1 LSLTQ
6 PYCLAII
13 ALITQ
18 LSYTTMKVF
27 GLMEKTIAA
36 FEARRK
42 FGKILQEVAGKGDK
56 FVVERHGE
64 PVAAVVPMEV
74 YENWKRQR
82 TEFFDL
88 IRSMQ
93 QEANLDPEEAEQ
105 VANEAVQAVR
115 AKAQETP

>member
-1 LSLTQ
+1 
-6 PYCLAII
+6 
-13 ALITQ
+13 
-18 LSYTTMKVF
+18 
-27 GLMEKTIAA
+27 MEKTIAA

-93 QEANLDPEEAEQ
+93 QEANLDPEEAER
-105 VANEAVQAVR
+105 VALEAQQAVR
-115 AKAQETP
+115 AKAQKTT

>member
-1 LSLTQ
+1 
-6 PYCLAII
+6 
-13 ALITQ
+13 
-18 LSYTTMKVF
+18 MKVF
-27 GLMEKTIAA
+27 TLMEKTIAA

-88 IRSMQ
+88 IRTMQ
-93 QEANLDPEEAEQ
+93 QEADLDPEEAERA
-105 VANEAVQAVR
+105 ANEAVQAVR
-115 AKAQETP
+115 AKAQKTP

>member
-1 LSLTQ
+1 
-6 PYCLAII
+6 
-13 ALITQ
+13 
-18 LSYTTMKVF
+18 MKVF
-27 GLMEKTIAA
+27 RLMEKTIAA

-42 FGKILQEVAGKGDK
+42 FGKILQEVAGKGDR

-64 PVAAVVPMEV
+64 PVAAIVPVEV

-88 IRSMQ
+88 IRTMQ
-93 QEANLDPEEAEQ
+93 EEANLDPEEAER

-115 AKAQETP
+115 AKAQKTT

>member
-1 LSLTQ
+1 
-6 PYCLAII
+6 
-13 ALITQ
+13 
-18 LSYTTMKVF
+18 
-27 GLMEKTIAA
+27 MEKTIAA

-42 FGKILQEVAGKGDK
+42 FGKILQEVAGKGDR

-88 IRSMQ
+88 IRAMQ
-93 QEANLDPEEAEQ
+93 QEADLDPECQHKRCLAET
-105 VANEAVQAVR
+105 VAFHARLRTINHIDLAFF
-115 AKAQETP
+115 

>member
-1 LSLTQ
+1 
-6 PYCLAII
+6 
-13 ALITQ
+13 
-18 LSYTTMKVF
+18 MKVF
-27 GLMEKTIAA
+27 RLMEKTIAA

-93 QEANLDPEEAEQ
+93 QEANLDPEEAER
-105 VANEAVQAVR
+105 VALEAQQAVR
-115 AKAQETP
+115 AKAQKTT

>member
-1 LSLTQ
+1 
-6 PYCLAII
+6 
-13 ALITQ
+13 
-18 LSYTTMKVF
+18 MKVF
-27 GLMEKTIAA
+27 RLMEKTIAA

-93 QEANLDPEEAEQ
+93 QEANLDPEEAERI
-105 VANEAVQAVR
+105 ALEAQQAVR
-115 AKAQETP
+115 AKAQKTT

>member
-1 LSLTQ
+1 
-6 PYCLAII
+6 
-13 ALITQ
+13 
-18 LSYTTMKVF
+18 
-27 GLMEKTIAA
+27 MEKTIAA